1 MKTIKKLIYM
11 LSLSCAVSCSLEE
24 TPEHFVDNKHFY
36 DTKAQCVS
44 ALNTCYNKLSGIF
57 NYKMFF
63 LTEIQS
69 DLWWNDSGTVYDA
82 TLDITPS
89 SPGHA
94 ETIWDSGYQAVMFCN
109 ECVECIAASPIADD
123 VKMPLVAEARVLRAL
138 YYHVLTQVFNGVPF
152 YMERVDSKEKM
163 EEIRNMQRTPA
174 DEIRTRLYNDLRDNA
189 LPYFTEEN
197 GLKKRP
203 SDLAEKRVGYALAL
217 YLMANFAMWN
227 EEYEAALEP
236 LKKLEDLYGSL
247 HENTADYPL
256 ENLKWSIKNT
266 PESIY
271 ELQHE
276 WSISGVQYIGNLA
289 RFTTPKWD
297 EGSVYDGVN
306 PTDGGWYTSFRTNM
320 STSTSARATNRLALV
335 AAKKNSQTGEKDQPE
350 RSLFH
355 PLPIVKS
362 GDKYEIDLN
371 AVETGLVGG
380 KKIDKRVY
388 YTLGIGNLVTGQ
400 AFTQVANNSFVWS
413 GPKFWCPDML
423 QGSDSN
429 NYKLYR
435 YADAVLMMAEC
446 YCQLGEPDLA
456 MEYLNSTRIRA
467 GVDPITNYTGGDDL
481 MVQIRD
487 ERARELA
494 GEFHRKFDLVRWGI
508 WYDQTLQYSLKGTLR
523 KNIRKCHRYYP
534 IPDTQ
539 CALSGYVLKNEEYT
553 ADGM

>member
-11 LSLSCAVSCSLEE
+11 LFLSSAVSCSLEE
-24 TPEHFVDNKHFY
+24 VPEHFVDNGHFY
-36 DTKAQCVS
+36 NTKAQCVS
-44 ALNTCYNKLSGIF
+44 ALNSCYNKLSGIY
-57 NYKMFF
+57 NYRMFF

-69 DLWWNDSGTVYDA
+69 DLWWNNSGTVYDA

-89 SPGHA
+89 SPGHG
-94 ETIWDSGYQAVMFCN
+94 ETIWDSGYQAIMYCN
-109 ECVECIAASPIADD
+109 ECVDCIATSPIADE

-152 YMERVDSKEKM
+152 YLDRVDSIERM
-163 EEIRNMQRTPA
+163 EEIRRMKRTPA
-174 DEIRTRLYNDLRDNA
+174 EDIRSILYNDLKDNA
-189 LPYFTEEN
+189 LPYFTDEN

-203 SDLAEKRVGYALAL
+203 SELSEKRAGYALAL

-236 LKKLEDLYGSL
+236 LKKLEELYGSL
-247 HENTADYPL
+247 HEKTADYPL

-266 PESIY
+266 PESIF
-271 ELQHE
+271 EIQHE

-289 RFTTPKWD
+289 RFTTPDWT
-297 EGSVYDGVN
+297 EGAIYDGVN
-306 PTDGGWYTSFRTNM
+306 PTDGGWYTTFRANM
-320 STSTSARATNRLALV
+320 SVSSSAKATNRLALV
-335 AAKKNSQTGEKDQPE
+335 AAKKNTQTGEKDQPE
-350 RSLFH
+350 RSLFY
-355 PLPIVKS
+355 PLPLVLS
-362 GDKYEIDLN
+362 GDQYVIDTLAIAAGN
-371 AVETGLVGG
+371 VAGE
-380 KKIDKRVY
+380 KIDKRIY
-388 YTLGIGNLVTGQ
+388 YTLGLGNLVTGQ
-400 AFTQVANNSFVWS
+400 PFTQVANNAFVWS

-446 YCQLGEPDLA
+446 YCRLDEPELA
-456 MEYLNSTRIRA
+456 MEYLNSTRTRA
-467 GVDPITNYTGGDDL
+467 GVDPITNYTGSDDL

-508 WYDQTLQYSLKGTLR
+508 WFDQTKQYSLKGTLR
-523 KNIRKCHRYYP
+523 GNIRKCHRYYP

-539 CALSGYVLKNEEYT
+539 CALSGYALTNDEYT
-553 ADGM
+553 AEGM

>member
-11 LSLSCAVSCSLEE
+11 LFLSCAVSCSLEE
-24 TPEHFVDNKHFY
+24 VPEHFVDNKHFY
-36 DTKAQCVS
+36 ETKAQCVS
-44 ALNTCYNKLSGIF
+44 ALNSCYNKLSGIF
-57 NYKMFF
+57 SYRMFF

-69 DLWWNDSGTVYDA
+69 DLWWNSSGTVYDA

-94 ETIWDSGYQAVMFCN
+94 ETVWDSGYQAIMYCN
-109 ECVECIAASPIADD
+109 ECVECIAASPIADE

-152 YMERVDSKEKM
+152 YLDRVDSIEKM
-163 EEIRNMQRTPA
+163 EQIRKLNRTPA
-174 DEIRTRLYNDLRDNA
+174 EEIRSILYNDLKDNA

-203 SDLAEKRVGYALAL
+203 SDLSEKRAGYALAL

-227 EEYEAALEP
+227 EDYDVALEP
-236 LKKLEDLYGSL
+236 LKKLEELYGSL
-247 HENTADYPL
+247 HEKTADYPL

-266 PESIY
+266 PESIF
-271 ELQHE
+271 EIQHE

-289 RFTTPKWD
+289 RFTTPDWQ
-297 EGSVYDGVN
+297 EGAVYDGVN
-306 PTDGGWYTSFRTNM
+306 PTDGGWYTSFRENM
-320 STSTSARATNRLALV
+320 SVSSSAKATNRLALI
-335 AAKKNSQTGEKDQPE
+335 AAKKNSQTGEKDLPE
-350 RSLFH
+350 RSLFY
-355 PLPIVKS
+355 PLPLVKS
-362 GDKYEIDLN
+362 GDKYVIDLA
-371 AVETGLVGG
+371 AVQAGNVAGQ
-380 KKIDKRVY
+380 KIDKRIY
-388 YTLGIGNLVTGQ
+388 YTLGLGNLATGQ
-400 AFTQVANNSFVWS
+400 PFNQVASNSFVWS

-446 YCQLGEPDLA
+446 YCQLDEPELA
-456 MEYLNSTRIRA
+456 IAYLNSTRTRA
-467 GVDPITNYTGGDDL
+467 GVDPVTNYTGIDDL

-523 KNIRKCHRYYP
+523 KNIRRCHRYYP

-539 CALSGYVLKNEEYT
+539 CALSGYVLTNDEYA